1 MAELT
6 FVEREM
12 SGWGRL
18 APRTAAVARP
28 QSAAELEAW
37 VGRNNRPYLG
47 VGALRSYGDSCA
59 NDGGP
64 VLDITALDRFQDF
77 DRRTGVLTADAG
89 VRLGDL
95 MQVVVPHGWFP
106 ATTPGTRQVTL
117 GGAVANDV
125 HGKNH
130 GKAGTF
136 GTHVL
141 AIELLRSDTGRTW
154 VSREAEPALFAATI
168 GGLGLTGVICSV
180 RLQLTPIASAFLHS
194 ETVPFANLD
203 AFFEVSKSSEAFE
216 HTVAW
221 IDCTARGAAL
231 GRGLFYR
238 ADWTAD
244 GRLQPHRGAPRKL
257 PPLPLPDGLLNPL
270 TLKAFNALYDGL
282 QRAKPRRSTQ
292 HYASVFHPL
301 DGLDGWNRFY
311 GKSGFYQYQCVTPE
325 GSEAAV
331 RDLLAVISGSGEGS
345 FLAVLKAF
353 GSRPSPGLLSFPMA
367 GYTLA
372 LDFRNRGAETLR
384 LLDRLDAIVA
394 DAGGRIYPAKDA
406 RMPQGMFERGYPR
419 LDDFRRFRDPLCQSD
434 FAKRVML

>member
-1 MAELT
+1 MAGLS
-6 FVEREM
+6 FIDREI

-37 VGRNNRPYLG
+37 VRHRHRPYLAA
-47 VGALRSYGDSCA
+47 GALRSYGDSCV

-64 VLDITALDRFQDF
+64 VLDMTGLGRFQAF
-77 DRRTGVLTADAG
+77 DRETGVLTADAG
-89 VRLGDL
+89 MLLDDL
-95 MQVVVPHGWFP
+95 MRVMAPCGWFP

-136 GTHVL
+136 GTHIL
-141 AIELLRSDTGRTW
+141 AIELLRSDMDRAW
-154 VSREAEPALFAATI
+154 ISREEQPELFAATV
-168 GGLGLTGVICSV
+168 GGLGLTGIICSV
-180 RLQLTPIASAFLHS
+180 QLQLAPIASTFLTS
-194 ETVPFANLD
+194 ETAPFDNLD
-203 AFFEVSKSSEAFE
+203 GFFELSRSSEAFE

-221 IDCTARGAAL
+221 IDCTARGRAL
-231 GRGLFYR
+231 GKGLFYR
-238 ADWTAD
+238 ANWAAD
-244 GRLQPHRGAPRKL
+244 GRLEPHRGLPRKL
-257 PPLPLPDGLLNPL
+257 PVPVPGGLLNPL
-270 TLKAFNALYDGL
+270 TLKAFNILYGAL
-282 QRAKPRRSTQ
+282 QRAKPRHSTL
-292 HYASVFHPL
+292 HYAKVFHPL

-311 GKSGFYQYQCVTPE
+311 GKAGFYQYQCATPE

-331 RDLLAVISGSGEGS
+331 RELLTVISQSGEGS

-353 GSRPSPGLLSFPMA
+353 GSRPSPGLLSFPMP

-384 LLDRLDAIVA
+384 LLERLDTIVA
-394 DAGGRIYPAKDA
+394 AAGGRLYPAKDA
-406 RMPQGMFERGYPR
+406 RMSRAMFESGYPL
-419 LDDFRRFRDPLCQSD
+419 LDEFRRFRDPLCRSD
-434 FAKRVML
+434 FAKRMML